1 MTTSPQG
8 SPPPQRERT
17 FGELLSDLS
26 AQVTNLIKAEIAL
39 AIAQA
44 KAKGQ
49 RMGMG
54 IGLFA
59 GAGVLALYL
68 LGVLLAAAILVLA
81 IWLPAWASALI
92 VAGVLLLIIGVLAL
106 IGRAQLKAS
115 KQYEITLQE
124 DLKDDVE
131 AVKKGLQ

>member
-1 MTTSPQG
+1 MTTSPLG
-8 SPPPQRERT
+8 SPPPNRERT

-26 AQVTNLIKAEIAL
+26 TQVTNLIKAEIEL
-39 AIAQA
+39 TIAQA
-44 KAKGQ
+44 KAKGK

-59 GAGVLALYL
+59 GAGILALYL

-92 VAGVLLLIIGVLAL
+92 VAGVLLLVIVVLAL
-106 IGRAQLKAS
+106 VGRAQLKAS
-115 KQYEITLQE
+115 KQYQPAPQE
-124 DLKDDVE
+124 GLKDDVE